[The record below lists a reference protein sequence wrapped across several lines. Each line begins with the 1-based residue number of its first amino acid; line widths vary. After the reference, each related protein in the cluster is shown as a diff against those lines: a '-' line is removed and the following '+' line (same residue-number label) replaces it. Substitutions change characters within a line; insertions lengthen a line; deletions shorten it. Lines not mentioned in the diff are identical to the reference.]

1 MSGKV
6 SLVAYLKAKPG
17 KDQELLDG
25 LLKLVEPS
33 RSEGGCIDYHLHRS
47 TEDPLIFMFYENWV
61 AMADLDEHLKMPYLE
76 PLLTRSDELLD
87 GEIKIEFYTM
97 LSDPP
102 A

>member
-1 MSGKV
+1 MSEKV

-17 KDQELLDG
+17 KDKELAEG
-25 LLKLVEPS
+25 LMALVDPS

-47 TEDPLIFMFYENWV
+47 NDDPLCFMFYENWV
-61 AMADLDEHLKMPYLE
+61 AMADLDEHLKMPYLQ

-97 LSDPP
+97 LSAPP

>member
-1 MSGKV
+1 M
-6 SLVAYLKAKPG
+6 
-17 KDQELLDG
+17 
-25 LLKLVEPS
+25 
-33 RSEGGCIDYHLHRS
+33 
-47 TEDPLIFMFYENWV
+47 FMFYENWV